1 MNEKIDDRT
10 VYVDTARC
18 TGCGACVEVCPTG
31 AIRLVDGETGRYA
44 EVRQSECRGCEA
56 CVETCPEGA
65 IMPVGESVVEGEL
78 VQEEAE
84 LVQEEAEL
92 VPLEWQ
98 HRELWLARP
107 VPKALTW
114 LGAVLVFAAREI
126 APRVAVSLLDAWDR
140 RTGSLA
146 APSNDL
152 RAERS
157 RQRSVTDLPRG
168 GGGRHRHRRRGS

>member
-1 MNEKIDDRT
+1 VNEKTDERT

-56 CVETCPEGA
+56 CVEACPEGA
-65 IMPVGESVVEGEL
+65 ITPVGELVVEGEL

-84 LVQEEAEL
+84 LV
-92 VPLEWQ
+92 PLERQ

-157 RQRSVTDLPRG
+157 GQRSVMDLSRG
-168 GGGRHRHRRRGS
+168 GGGRRRHRRRGS